1 MACDRIFAAVTVG
14 LLATMYFAPHWAK
27 AGTPE
32 SEASTS
38 APLTLSTLSHARQ
51 LLRAGQTEEADRLV
65 RNALLGAPDDGLLCL
80 VGEIEFRRA
89 NFAAASSAFAGALE
103 QNPENARAHWGLGR
117 IDQLH
122 FRADSARN
130 HFSRAFSLNNRD
142 IDIILSYAEF
152 VSDPGARATL
162 LRNAAILAQH
172 EQPERAEHAVA
183 QLRILE
189 RLQGR
194 APGRLASAYAA
205 YRLPLTGFHPAGANR
220 DGVLISVRMNGGKP
234 LRLLLDTGA
243 RGLSIDSRA
252 ARKLDL
258 ETITASGLRGF
269 GDSGS
274 AGSHLAL
281 ARTVSMGDLVFEECL
296 VDVSDH
302 ILTDAAD
309 GVAGVDLFE
318 RFQIHLN
325 PTARVLELTPFE
337 DSAAGPANSISA
349 LGLRNLLLVNAR
361 MDGGKEGLFLV
372 DTGAAF
378 TSVARRMVPATVLQG
393 RPIDLQGA
401 QGWLGGATR
410 VGPLEFQVGGR
421 SIVDLAPVALDLR
434 QISQIEG
441 VEISGILGFSVLG
454 RSSLKIDLRNGKVEF
469 AKAR

>member
-1 MACDRIFAAVTVG
+1 MARERIFAAVTVG
-14 LLATMYFAPHWAK
+14 LLATMYFAPNRAK

-32 SEASTS
+32 SEASTPAS
-38 APLTLSTLSHARQ
+38 LPVSTLSRARQ
-51 LLRAGQTEEADRLV
+51 LLRAGQTDEADRLV

-80 VGEIEFRRA
+80 SGEIEFRRA

-103 QNPENARAHWGLGR
+103 RNPENARAHWGLGR

-122 FRADSARN
+122 FRTDSARS
-130 HFSRAFSLNNRD
+130 HFLRAFALDNRD

-152 VSDPGARATL
+152 VGDPTSRAIL
-162 LRNAAILAQH
+162 LRNVAMLAQH

-194 APGRLASAYAA
+194 TPGRLASPYAT
-205 YRLPLTGFHPAGANR
+205 YRLPLTGFHPAGVHR
-220 DGVLISVRMNGGKP
+220 DGLLIAVRINGGKP

-243 RGLSIDSRA
+243 RGLLID
-252 ARKLDL
+252 ARSAKKLDL
-258 ETITASGLRGF
+258 ETITAGGLRGF

-274 AGSHLAL
+274 SGSRLAL
-281 ARTVSMGDLVFEECL
+281 ARTVSISDLVFEECL
-296 VDVSDH
+296 VEVSDH
-302 ILTDAAD
+302 SLVDTAD
-309 GVAGVDLFE
+309 GVAGVDIFE
-318 RFQIHLN
+318 RFQIHLQ
-325 PTARVLELTPFE
+325 PAAQVLELTPFA
-337 DSAAGPANSISA
+337 DSAAGSGSSIPA

-361 MDGGKEGLFLV
+361 LDDGKEGLFLV

-378 TSVARRMVPATVLQG
+378 TSVARRLVPVQQG

-401 QGWLGGATR
+401 QGWLGGARR

-421 SIVDLAPVALDLR
+421 SIVDMAPVALDLG

-454 RSSLKIDLRNGKVEF
+454 RSSLKIDLRNGTVDF
-469 AKAR
+469 ARAR